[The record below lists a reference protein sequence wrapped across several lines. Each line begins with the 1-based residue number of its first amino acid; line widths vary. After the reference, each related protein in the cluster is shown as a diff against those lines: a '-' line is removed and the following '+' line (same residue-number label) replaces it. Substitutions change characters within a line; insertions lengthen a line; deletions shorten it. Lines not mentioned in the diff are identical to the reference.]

1 MAVADIIRILGVNPV
16 YRNRVVHT
24 EISEP
29 EFPEYGTLE
38 IPLEDTLTSYL
49 KQHRIRLYSHQCEAI
64 NRIRS
69 GKNVIIT
76 TPTASGKTLAFNIP
90 VFACLEADPEARALY
105 LYPTKALSND
115 QLATLE
121 QMAQFTGISARPAI
135 YDGDTP
141 QSKRAAIRENSR
153 VIISNPYELHHVL
166 SWHAKWRPF
175 FSKLKFIIIDE
186 AHRYRGVFGSHIA
199 FLLRRLE
206 RVCHFYGSEPK
217 FILSTATLANPMEFA
232 GKLTGLPFELVDVD
246 GSPHGRK
253 HFVLYNPFYD
263 GVGERSTYQET
274 KDLLVSCVKDN
285 LQTLCFTGARK
296 MAELVTLWAR
306 EDARRSSARLSESIS
321 AYRAG
326 YLPEERRAIER
337 QLKEGTMKGVV
348 STNALELG
356 IDVGSLDAVII
367 AGYPGTMMST
377 RQQAG
382 RAGRKGGDSLA
393 ILVAFANPLDQYFM
407 HHPQNFFSRS
417 HEHAIIDTG
426 NPYIISGH
434 LLCAA
439 AELPLR
445 ETPDREYFGA
455 TFPELLYELASA
467 DLIKKTSRGWV
478 YSGRGRAA
486 DAVTLDGIP
495 ESSFRILCHGRLLET
510 MDRAQAYREAHKGA
524 IMLHQ
529 GETFVVNEMDLETH
543 TVRVTETDV
552 DYYTQPLKEVDLSII
567 DILETRMVHG
577 ARCAF
582 GDVEVTEK
590 YTGYKIK
597 RKDTI
602 IGIEPLDLPPI
613 TFRTKAFWVISAP
626 GTEQRIIDSNLDLAG
641 GLHGAEHAIIA
652 LMPLHV
658 MCDRWDIGGLSSPG
672 FGENC
677 EPTVF
682 VYDGYEGGIGL
693 AEKAYEILS
702 EVFSSAHELVRDCG
716 CDEGCPS
723 CIYSP
728 KCGND
733 NQPLDK
739 EAAILILGDLCTP
752 TERSECSGFSTESE
766 QVFPPPGDINLRV
779 SPDVPGSPVPVH
791 QQK

>member
-1 MAVADIIRILGVNPV
+1 MAVADVIRLLDVNPV
-16 YRNRVVHT
+16 YRNRTVHT
-24 EISEP
+24 EISGP
-29 EFPEYGTLE
+29 ELPQFGTLE
-38 IPLEDTLTSYL
+38 VPLKDTLVSYL
-49 KQHRIRLYSHQCEAI
+49 TQHRIRLYSHQCEAI
-64 NRIRS
+64 NRIRT

-76 TPTASGKTLAFNIP
+76 TPTASGKTLAFNLP
-90 VFACLEADPEARALY
+90 VFEMLESVPEARALY

-115 QLATLE
+115 QLATLV

-141 QSKRAAIRENSR
+141 QSKRAAVRENSR
-153 VIISNPYELHHVL
+153 VIISNPHELHQVL

-175 FSKLKFIIIDE
+175 FSNLKFIVIDE
-186 AHRYRGVFGSHIA
+186 AHRYRGVFGSSIA
-199 FLLRRLE
+199 LLLRRLL
-206 RVCHFYGSEPK
+206 RLCRFYGSSPQ
-217 FILSTATLANPMEFA
+217 FILSTATLANPLEFA
-232 GKLTGLPFELVDVD
+232 GKLTGLPFELVDED

-263 GVGERSTYQET
+263 GIGERSTYQET

-285 LQTLCFTGARK
+285 LQTLCFTGSRK

-306 EDARRSSARLSESIS
+306 EDARRSSERLAESIS

-326 YLPEERRAIER
+326 YLPEERRHIER
-337 QLKEGTMKGVV
+337 QLKEGLLKGVV

-393 ILVAFANPLDQYFM
+393 ILVAMANPLDQYFM
-407 HHPQNFFSRS
+407 RHPHHFFSRS
-417 HEHAIIDTG
+417 HEHAIIDTK
-426 NPYIISGH
+426 NPYIVSGH

-439 AELPLR
+439 AELPLQLA
-445 ETPDREYFGA
+445 PDREYFGE
-455 TFPELLYELASA
+455 TFPDLLSELESG
-467 DLIKKTSRGWV
+467 DLIRKTSRGWV

-486 DAVTLDGIP
+486 DAVRLDGVP
-495 ESSFRILCHGRLLET
+495 GSTFRILCHGRLLET
-510 MDRAQAYREAHKGA
+510 MDRAQAYREAHTGA

-529 GETFVVNEMDLETH
+529 GVTYVVREMDLETH
-543 TVRVTETDV
+543 TIRVTETDV

-567 DILETRMVHG
+567 EILETRMIQG

-582 GDVEVTEK
+582 GEVEVTEQ

-597 RKDTI
+597 QKDTI
-602 IGIEPLDLPPI
+602 IGVEPLDLPPI
-613 TFRTKAFWVISAP
+613 TFRTKAFWVIPAP
-626 GTEQRIIDSNLDLAG
+626 DTEQRIVRSDLDLAG

-658 MCDRWDIGGLSSPG
+658 MCDRWDIGGLSSPS
-672 FGENC
+672 FGEHC
-677 EPTVF
+677 EPTIF

-693 AEKAYEILS
+693 AEKAYEILPD
-702 EVFSSAHELVRDCG
+702 VFSSAHELVRDCG
-716 CDEGCPS
+716 CNEGCPS

-739 EAAILILGDLCTP
+739 KAALLILGDLC
-752 TERSECSGFSTESE
+752 SSTEKSE
-766 QVFPPPGDINLRV
+766 YPVMSAEPGQAFL
-779 SPDVPGSPVPVH
+779 
-791 QQK
+791 

>member
-1 MAVADIIRILGVNPV
+1 MAVADVIRLLGVNPV
-16 YRNRVVHT
+16 YRNRVVHIET
-24 EISEP
+24 TEP
-29 EFPEYGTLE
+29 EPPHNGTLAL
-38 IPLEDTLTSYL
+38 PLGDTLESYL
-49 KQHRIRLYSHQCEAI
+49 TQHRIHLYSHQCDAI
-64 NRIRS
+64 NHIRS

-76 TPTASGKTLAFNIP
+76 TPTASGKTLAFNLP
-90 VFACLEADPEARALY
+90 VFERLEVDTDARALY

-115 QLATLE
+115 QLATIE

-141 QSKRAAIRENSR
+141 QSKRAAVRENSR
-153 VIISNPYELHHVL
+153 IIISNPHELHQVL

-175 FSKLKFIIIDE
+175 FSHLKFIVIDE

-199 FLLRRLE
+199 LLLRRLV
-206 RVCHFYGSEPK
+206 RLCHFYGSAPQ
-217 FILSTATLANPMEFA
+217 FILSTATLANPLEFA
-232 GKLTGLPFELVDVD
+232 GKLTGLPFELVDED

-263 GVGERSTYQET
+263 GIGERSTYQET

-285 LQTLCFTGARK
+285 LQTLCFTGSRK

-306 EDARRSSARLSESIS
+306 EDARRSSARLAESIS

-326 YLPEERRAIER
+326 YLPEERRTIER
-337 QLKEGTMKGVV
+337 QLKDGTLKGVV

-356 IDVGSLDAVII
+356 IDIGSLDAVII

-382 RAGRKGGDSLA
+382 RAGRKGDESLA

-407 HHPQNFFSRS
+407 HHPHHFFSRS

-426 NPYIISGH
+426 NPYIVSGH

-445 ETPDREYFGA
+445 EDTDQEYFGE
-455 TFPELLYELASA
+455 TFPELLSELVSS
-467 DLIKKTSRGWV
+467 DLIRKTSRGWV

-486 DAVTLDGIP
+486 DAVRLDGIP
-495 ESSFRILCHGRLLET
+495 GSIFRILCHGRLLET

-529 GETFVVNEMDLETH
+529 GETYVVNEMDLETH

-567 DILETRMVHG
+567 EILETRMIHG

-582 GDVEVTEK
+582 GEVEVTEQ

-602 IGIEPLDLPPI
+602 IGVEPLFLPPL
-613 TFRTKAFWVISAP
+613 TFRTKAFWFVPAP
-626 GTEQRIIDSNLDLAG
+626 DTEHRIVHSNLDLAG

-658 MCDRWDIGGLSSPG
+658 MCDRWDIGGLSSPA

-677 EPTVF
+677 EPTIF

-693 AEKAYEILS
+693 AEKAFELLPAL
-702 EVFSSAHELVRDCG
+702 FSSAHELVRDCR

-739 EAAILILGDLCTP
+739 EATVLILRDLCTF
-752 TERSECSGFSTESE
+752 TEKSECPGLYGESG
-766 QVFPPPGDINLRV
+766 QAFP
-779 SPDVPGSPVPVH
+779 
-791 QQK
+791 

>member
-1 MAVADIIRILGVNPV
+1 MAVADVIRLINVNPV
-16 YRNRVVHT
+16 YRNRVVYT
-24 EISEP
+24 ETTEP
-29 EFPEYGTLE
+29 VSSLYGMLDTPLGDTLE
-38 IPLEDTLTSYL
+38 SYL
-49 KQHRIRLYSHQCEAI
+49 RQHHIRLYSHQCEAV
-64 NRIRS
+64 NRIRT

-90 VFACLEADPEARALY
+90 VFEGLEADPEARALY
-105 LYPTKALSND
+105 IYPTKALSND

-121 QMAQFTGISARPAI
+121 HMAQFTGISARPAI

-141 QSKRAAIRENSR
+141 QSKRAAIRQNAR
-153 VIISNPYELHHVL
+153 IIISNPHELHQVL
-166 SWHAKWRPF
+166 SFHTKWHPF
-175 FSKLKFIIIDE
+175 FSHLKFIVIDE

-199 FLLRRLE
+199 LLLRRLV
-206 RVCHFYGSEPK
+206 RLCHFYGSAPQ
-217 FILSTATLANPMEFA
+217 FILSTATLANPIEFA
-232 GKLTGLPFELVDVD
+232 GKLTGLPFDLVDED

-263 GVGERSTYQET
+263 GIGERSTYQET
-274 KDLLVSCVKDN
+274 KDLLVSCVKEN
-285 LQTLCFTGARK
+285 LQVLCFTGSRK

-306 EDARRSSARLSESIS
+306 EDIRRSSARLAESIS

-337 QLKEGTMKGVV
+337 QLKEGSIKGVV

-356 IDVGSLDAVII
+356 IDIGSLDAVVI

-382 RAGRKGGDSLA
+382 RAGRKGDDSIA

-407 HHPQNFFSRS
+407 YHPHHFFSRS

-426 NPYIISGH
+426 NPYIVSGH

-445 ETPDREYFGA
+445 ETHDREYFGES
-455 TFPELLYELASA
+455 FPELLSELASG
-467 DLIKKTSRGWV
+467 DLIRKTSRGWV

-486 DAVTLDGIP
+486 DAVRLDGIP
-495 ESSFRILCHGRLLET
+495 GSTFRILCRGRLLET
-510 MDRAQAYREAHKGA
+510 MDRAQAYREAHTGA

-529 GETFVVNEMDLETH
+529 GETYIVSEMDSETH
-543 TVRVTETDV
+543 IVRVTETDV
-552 DYYTQPLKEVDLSII
+552 DYYTQPLKQVDLSVIEVY
-567 DILETRMVHG
+567 ETRVVLG

-582 GDVEVTEK
+582 GEVEVTEQ
-590 YTGYKIK
+590 YTSYKIK

-602 IGIEPLDLPPI
+602 IGVEPLDLPPI
-613 TFRTKAFWVISAP
+613 TFRTKAFWFEPVP
-626 GTEQRIIDSNLDLAG
+626 DTEQRITGSNLDLAG

-652 LMPLHV
+652 MMPLHV
-658 MCDRWDIGGLSSPG
+658 MCDRWDIGGLSSTV
-672 FGENC
+672 FGENG
-677 EPTVF
+677 EPVVF

-693 AEKAYEILS
+693 AEKAYEILP
-702 EVFSSAHELVRDCG
+702 EIFSSAHELVRDCR
-716 CDEGCPS
+716 CEEGCPS

-739 EAAILILGDLCTP
+739 VAAMIILKDLCSP
-752 TERSECSGFSTESE
+752 TEKSKCSGMSAE
-766 QVFPPPGDINLRV
+766 PGKVLL
-779 SPDVPGSPVPVH
+779 
-791 QQK
+791 

>member
-1 MAVADIIRILGVNPV
+1 MAVTDVIRLLGVNPV
-16 YRNRVVHT
+16 YRNRTVHT
-24 EISEP
+24 EICEP
-29 EFPEYGTLE
+29 ELPQFGTLE
-38 IPLEDTLTSYL
+38 VPLKDTLESYL
-49 KQHRIRLYSHQCEAI
+49 DQHRIRLYSHQCEAI
-64 NRIRS
+64 NRIRT

-76 TPTASGKTLAFNIP
+76 TPTASGKTLAFNLP
-90 VFACLEADPEARALY
+90 VFERLESDTEARALY

-115 QLATLE
+115 QLATLV
-121 QMAQFTGISARPAI
+121 QMAQYTGISARPAI

-141 QSKRAAIRENSR
+141 QSRRAAVRENSR
-153 VIISNPYELHHVL
+153 VIISNPHELHQVL

-175 FSKLKFIIIDE
+175 FSNLKFIVIDE
-186 AHRYRGVFGSHIA
+186 AHRYRGVFGSNIA
-199 FLLRRLE
+199 LLLRRLV
-206 RVCHFYGSEPK
+206 RLCHHYGSAPQ
-217 FILSTATLANPMEFA
+217 FILSTATLANPLEFA
-232 GKLTGLPFELVDVD
+232 GRLTGLPFVLVDED

-263 GVGERSTYQET
+263 GIGERSTYQET

-285 LQTLCFTGARK
+285 LQTLCFTGSRK

-306 EDARRSSARLSESIS
+306 EDARRSSVRLAESIS

-326 YLPEERRAIER
+326 YLPEERRVIER
-337 QLKEGTMKGVV
+337 QLKEGLLKGVV

-393 ILVAFANPLDQYFM
+393 ILVAMANPLDQYFM
-407 HHPQNFFSRS
+407 RHPHHFFSRS
-417 HEHAIIDTG
+417 HEHAIIDTK
-426 NPYIISGH
+426 NPYIVSGH

-445 ETPDREYFGA
+445 ETPDREYFGE
-455 TFPELLYELASA
+455 TFPDLLSELESS
-467 DLIKKTSRGWV
+467 DLIRKTSRGWV

-486 DAVTLDGIP
+486 DAVRLDGIP
-495 ESSFRILCHGRLLET
+495 GSTFRILCHGRLLET
-510 MDRAQAYREAHKGA
+510 MDRAQAYREAHTGA

-529 GETFVVNEMDLETH
+529 GETFVVSEMDLEKH
-543 TVRVTETDV
+543 TIRVTETDV
-552 DYYTQPLKEVDLSII
+552 DYYTQPLKNVDLSII
-567 DILETRMVHG
+567 EILETRMIHG

-582 GDVEVTEK
+582 GEVEVTEQ

-602 IGIEPLDLPPI
+602 IGVEPLDLPPI
-613 TFRTKAFWVISAP
+613 TFRTKAFWFIPAP
-626 GTEQRIIDSNLDLAG
+626 DTEQCIVRSNLDLAG

-658 MCDRWDIGGLSSPG
+658 MCDRWDIGGLSSPA

-677 EPTVF
+677 EPVVF

-693 AEKAYEILS
+693 AEKAYEFLPDL
-702 EVFSSAHELVRDCG
+702 FSSAHELVRDCG

-739 EAAILILGDLCTP
+739 EAAVLILSDLCSC
-752 TERSECSGFSTESE
+752 TEKSECPVISAESG
-766 QVFPPPGDINLRV
+766 QAFP
-779 SPDVPGSPVPVH
+779 
-791 QQK
+791 

>member
-1 MAVADIIRILGVNPV
+1 MAVADVIRLLSMNPV
-16 YRNRVVHT
+16 YRNRMVHIETT
-24 EISEP
+24 EP
-29 EFPEYGTLE
+29 VPPWYGTLT
-38 IPLEDTLTSYL
+38 IPLGDTFEAYLT
-49 KQHRIRLYSHQCEAI
+49 QHRIRLYSHQCEAI

-76 TPTASGKTLAFNIP
+76 TPTASGKTLAFNLP
-90 VFACLEADPEARALY
+90 VFEKLEVDMDACALY

-141 QSKRAAIRENSR
+141 QSKRAAVRENSR
-153 VIISNPYELHHVL
+153 IIVSNPHELHHVL

-175 FSKLKFIIIDE
+175 LSSLKFIVIDE
-186 AHRYRGVFGSHIA
+186 AHRYRGVFGSNVA
-199 FLLRRLE
+199 MLLRRLI
-206 RVCHFYGSEPK
+206 RLCHYYGSEPQ
-217 FILSTATLANPMEFA
+217 FILSTATLANPLEFA
-232 GKLTGLPFELVDVD
+232 GKLTGLNFDLVDED

-263 GVGERSTYQET
+263 GIGERSTYQET
-274 KDLLVSCVKDN
+274 KDLLVSCVKDD
-285 LQTLCFTGARK
+285 LQTLCFTGSRK

-306 EDARRSSARLSESIS
+306 EDARRISARLAESIS

-326 YLPEERRAIER
+326 YLPEERRTIER
-337 QLKEGTMKGVV
+337 QLKDGMLKGVV

-356 IDVGSLDAVII
+356 IDIGSLDAVII
-367 AGYPGTMMST
+367 SGYPGTMMST

-382 RAGRKGGDSLA
+382 RAGRKGGESLA
-393 ILVAFANPLDQYFM
+393 ILVAQGNPLDQYFM
-407 HHPQNFFSRS
+407 NHPTRFFSRS

-426 NPYIISGH
+426 NPYIVSGH

-439 AELPLR
+439 AELPIS
-445 ETPDREYFGA
+445 EDKEREYFGES
-455 TFPELLYELASA
+455 FPELLSELASS
-467 DLIKKTSRGWV
+467 DLIRKTSRGWV
-478 YSGRGRAA
+478 YSGRCRAA
-486 DAVTLDGIP
+486 DAVMLDGIP
-495 ESSFRILCHGRLLET
+495 GSTFRIICHGRLLET
-510 MDRAQAYREAHKGA
+510 LDRAQAYREAHKGA

-529 GETFVVNEMDLETH
+529 GETYVVNEMDWETH
-543 TVRVTETDV
+543 TIRVTETEV
-552 DYYTQPLKEVDLSII
+552 DYYTQPLKSVDLSII
-567 DILETRMVHG
+567 EIQETRMVQG

-582 GDVEVTEK
+582 GEVEVTEQ

-597 RKDTI
+597 HKDTI
-602 IGIEPLDLPPI
+602 IGVESLDLPPI
-613 TFRTKAFWVISAP
+613 TFRTKAFWFIPTPS
-626 GTEQRIIDSNLDLAG
+626 TEQHILRSNLDPAG
-641 GLHGAEHAIIA
+641 GMHGAEHAIIA

-658 MCDRWDIGGLSSPG
+658 MCDRWDIGGLSSPA

-693 AEKAYEILS
+693 AEKAFEILP
-702 EVFSSAHELVRDCG
+702 EVFLSAHELVRDCG
-716 CDEGCPS
+716 CDDGCPS

-739 EAAILILGDLCTP
+739 EAAILILRDLSSCT
-752 TERSECSGFSTESE
+752 EKCECAVLSGESG
-766 QVFPPPGDINLRV
+766 QVLP
-779 SPDVPGSPVPVH
+779 
-791 QQK
+791 

>member
-1 MAVADIIRILGVNPV
+1 MAVADVIRLLGVNPL
-16 YRNRVVHT
+16 YRNRMVHT
-24 EISEP
+24 ETTGP
-29 EFPEYGTLE
+29 VPPRYGTLE
-38 IPLEDTLTSYL
+38 LPLGDTLESYIS
-49 KQHRIRLYSHQCEAI
+49 QHRIRLYSHQCDTI

-76 TPTASGKTLAFNIP
+76 TPTASGKTLAFNLP
-90 VFACLEADPEARALY
+90 VFEGLEGNSEARALY

-141 QSKRAAIRENSR
+141 QSRRAAVRENSR
-153 VIISNPYELHHVL
+153 IVISNPHELHQVL
-166 SWHAKWRPF
+166 AWHAKWRPF
-175 FSKLKFIIIDE
+175 FSHLKFIVIDE

-199 FLLRRLE
+199 LLLRRLV
-206 RVCHFYGSEPK
+206 RLCHFYGSAPQ
-217 FILSTATLANPMEFA
+217 FILSTATLANPLEFA
-232 GKLTGLPFELVDVD
+232 GKLTGLPFELVDED
-246 GSPHGRK
+246 GSSHGRK

-263 GVGERSTYQET
+263 GIGERSTYQET
-274 KDLLVSCVKDN
+274 KDLLVSCVKKD
-285 LQTLCFTGARK
+285 LQTLCFTGSRK

-306 EDARRSSARLSESIS
+306 EDARRSSEHLAESIS

-326 YLPEERRAIER
+326 YLPEERRIIER

-382 RAGRKGGDSLA
+382 RAGRKGDDSLA

-407 HHPQNFFSRS
+407 HHPQHFFNRS
-417 HEHAIIDTG
+417 HEHAVIDTG
-426 NPYIISGH
+426 NPYIVSGH

-445 ETPDREYFGA
+445 ETLDREYFGEK
-455 TFPELLYELASA
+455 FPELLSELASS
-467 DLIKKTSRGWV
+467 DLIRKTSRGWV

-486 DAVTLDGIP
+486 EAVRLDGIP
-495 ESSFRILCHGRLLET
+495 GSTFRILCHGRLLET

-529 GETFVVNEMDLETH
+529 GETYVVNEMDLETH
-543 TVRVTETDV
+543 TSRVTETEV

-567 DILETRMVHG
+567 EILETRMIHG
-577 ARCAF
+577 VRCAF
-582 GDVEVTEK
+582 GDVEVTEQ

-602 IGIEPLDLPPI
+602 IGVEPLDLPMI
-613 TFRTKAFWVISAP
+613 TFRTKAFWFISAP
-626 GTEQRIIDSNLDLAG
+626 DTEQRIARSNLDLAG

-658 MCDRWDIGGLSSPG
+658 MCDRWDIGGLSSPA

-693 AEKAYEILS
+693 AEKAYELLPAL
-702 EVFSSAHELVRDCG
+702 FLSAHELVRDCG

-739 EAAILILGDLCTP
+739 EAAVMILRDLCAF
-752 TERSECSGFSTESE
+752 TEKSECPKLSAESE
-766 QVFPPPGDINLRV
+766 QAFL
-779 SPDVPGSPVPVH
+779 
-791 QQK
+791 

>member
-1 MAVADIIRILGVNPV
+1 MAVADLIRLLGANPV

-29 EFPEYGTLE
+29 ESPKFGALE
-38 IPLEDTLTSYL
+38 IPLDDTLESYL
-49 KQHRIRLYSHQCEAI
+49 SQHRIRLYSHQCEAV

-76 TPTASGKTLAFNIP
+76 TPTASGKTLAFNLP
-90 VFACLEADPEARALY
+90 VFERLKADSEARALY

-115 QLATLE
+115 QLGTLE
-121 QMAQFTGISARPAI
+121 QMTKFTALSARPAI

-141 QSKRAAIRENSR
+141 QSKRAAVRENSR
-153 VIISNPYELHHVL
+153 IVISNPHELHQVL

-175 FSKLKFIIIDE
+175 FSHLEFIVIDE

-199 FLLRRLE
+199 LLLRRLV
-206 RVCHFYGSEPK
+206 RLCHFYGSAPQ
-217 FILSTATLANPMEFA
+217 FILSTATLANPLEFA
-232 GKLTGLPFELVDVD
+232 GKLTGLPFELVDED

-253 HFVLYNPFYD
+253 QFVLYNPFYD
-263 GVGERSTYQET
+263 GIGERSTYQET
-274 KDLLVSCVKDN
+274 KDLLVSCVKEN
-285 LQTLCFTGARK
+285 LQTLCFTGSRK

-306 EDARRSSARLSESIS
+306 EDARRSSARLAESIS

-326 YLPEERRAIER
+326 YLPEERRSIEH
-337 QLKEGTMKGVV
+337 QLKEGTLKGVV

-382 RAGRKGGDSLA
+382 RAGRKGEDSLA

-407 HHPQNFFSRS
+407 HHPQHFFSRS

-426 NPYIISGH
+426 NPYIVSGH
-434 LLCAA
+434 LLCAS

-445 ETPDREYFGA
+445 ETSDQEYFGE
-455 TFPELLYELASA
+455 TFPELLAELASS
-467 DLIKKTSRGWV
+467 DLIRKTSRGWV

-486 DAVTLDGIP
+486 DAVRLDGIP
-495 ESSFRILCHGRLLET
+495 GSTFRILCNGRLLET

-529 GETFVVNEMDLETH
+529 GETYVVSEMDLDTH
-543 TVRVTETDV
+543 TIRVTETEV
-552 DYYTQPLKEVDLSII
+552 DYYTQPLKEIDLSII
-567 DILETRMVHG
+567 EIIETRMIHG
-577 ARCAF
+577 ARCVF
-582 GDVEVTEK
+582 GDVEVTER

-602 IGIEPLDLPPI
+602 IGMEPLDLPPI
-613 TFRTKAFWVISAP
+613 TFRTKAFWIIPAP
-626 GTEQRIIDSNLDLAG
+626 DTEQRIVCSNLDLAG

-658 MCDRWDIGGLSSPG
+658 MCDRWDVGGLSSSG
-672 FGENC
+672 FGEDG
-677 EPTVF
+677 EPTIF

-693 AEKAYEILS
+693 AEKAYELLPAL
-702 EVFSSAHELVRDCG
+702 FLNAHELVRDCR
-716 CDEGCPS
+716 CNEGCPS

-739 EAAILILGDLCTP
+739 EAAILVLGDLCSP
-752 TERSECSGFSTESE
+752 QEKCDCSGLYGESG
-766 QVFPPPGDINLRV
+766 QVVYQSR
-779 SPDVPGSPVPVH
+779 
-791 QQK
+791 